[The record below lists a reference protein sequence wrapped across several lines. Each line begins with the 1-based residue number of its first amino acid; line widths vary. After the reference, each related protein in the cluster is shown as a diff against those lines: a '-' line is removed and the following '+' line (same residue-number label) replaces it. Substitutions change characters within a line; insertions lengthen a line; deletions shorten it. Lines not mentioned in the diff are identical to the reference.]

1 MNIQLVDIVWED
13 IAFDVSLP
21 RRRLLAAVQ
30 IAGVH
35 HYLEAIEVHQG
46 NSKFDRRAT
55 CPRCDEIPRRSSV
68 KLLDNGT
75 PRNYERQS

>member
-21 RRRLLAAVQ
+21 RRRSLAAVQ

-35 HYLEAIEVHQG
+35 HYLEAIEAHQG
-46 NSKFDRRAT
+46 SSK
-55 CPRCDEIPRRSSV
+55 V
-68 KLLDNGT
+68 
-75 PRNYERQS
+75 